1 MGGMN
6 KAAFLARLKEKPGFR
21 TKMVEL
27 PDFGEVTLRQ
37 LDQAVFYELQK
48 LPSATDQEK
57 AAAGLA
63 CLAVSIIDPDTNEP
77 MFSAEESRATLM
89 QLNAHALQ
97 SLLAAYGELNAVDV
111 PVIAKNSE
119 ASPDSDSVTAS
130 HVH

>member
-1 MGGMN
+1 MSGMN

-21 TKMVEL
+21 KKTVEL

-48 LPSATDQEK
+48 LPSSTDAEK

-77 MFSAEESRATLM
+77 MFSAEESRSTLM
-89 QLNAHALQ
+89 QLNGQAMK
-97 SLLAAYGELNAVDV
+97 SLLEAYGELNSVDV
-111 PVIAKNSE
+111 PVVVKNSE
-119 ASPDSDSVTAS
+119 ASLDSDSVTVL
-130 HVH
+130 H